1 MLFIFIFI
9 HDDQPF
15 RIFKEVYKM
24 QHVKKD
30 PDTDQSSSCHCTG
43 ENRSAPTGL
52 KTIALVGTPNV
63 GKSLL
68 FGNLTKNY
76 VIVSNYPGTSVEI
89 TRGKV
94 QIGDETYEIVDTPG
108 MYALS
113 VLTEEERVARRI
125 LIYEKPEIVIH
136 VLDAKNLKRMLPFT
150 IQLIEAELPLI
161 LVLNMMDEARK
172 SGVEIDI
179 PLLAKELGIPV
190 VATVSTTGEG
200 MNELKER
207 IERYGR

>member
-1 MLFIFIFI
+1 
-9 HDDQPF
+9 
-15 RIFKEVYKM
+15 
-24 QHVKKD
+24 
-30 PDTDQSSSCHCTG
+30 
-43 ENRSAPTGL
+43 
-52 KTIALVGTPNV
+52 
-63 GKSLL
+63 
-68 FGNLTKNY
+68 
-76 VIVSNYPGTSVEI
+76 
-89 TRGKV
+89 
-94 QIGDETYEIVDTPG
+94 

-200 MNELKER
+200 INELKER

>member
-1 MLFIFIFI
+1 
-9 HDDQPF
+9 
-15 RIFKEVYKM
+15 M
-24 QHVKKD
+24 QHTQKD
-30 PDTDQSSSCHCTG
+30 PDKDQSDGCHCAG
-43 ENRSAPTGL
+43 EKTSTPTGL

-76 VIVSNYPGTSVEI
+76 VIVSNYPGTSVEV

-94 QIGDETYEIVDTPG
+94 QIGDENYEIVDTPG

-190 VATVSTTGEG
+190 VPTVSTTGEG

-207 IERYGR
+207 IERYGK

>member
-1 MLFIFIFI
+1 
-9 HDDQPF
+9 
-15 RIFKEVYKM
+15 M
-24 QHVKKD
+24 QHVDESAYKV
-30 PDTDQSSSCHCTG
+30 QAGRCHCTG
-43 ENRSAPTGL
+43 EIKSAPGGS

-68 FGNLTKNY
+68 FGNLTNSY

-89 TRGKV
+89 SRGKA

-113 VLTEEERVARRI
+113 VITEEERVARRI
-125 LIYEKPEIVIH
+125 LIYEKPAVVIH

-150 IQLIEAELPLI
+150 LQLIEAGLPLI

-172 SGVEIDI
+172 SGVEINI
-179 PLLAKELGIPV
+179 PLLEKELGVPV
-190 VATVSTTGEG
+190 VGVVSTTGEG

-207 IERYGR
+207 IEHYGK